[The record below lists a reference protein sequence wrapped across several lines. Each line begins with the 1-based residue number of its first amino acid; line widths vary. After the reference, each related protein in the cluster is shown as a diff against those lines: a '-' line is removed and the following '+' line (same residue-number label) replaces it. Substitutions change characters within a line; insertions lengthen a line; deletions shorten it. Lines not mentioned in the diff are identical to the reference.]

1 MQNFLPDQY
10 RKMREIS
17 RWQEDPKGG
26 AGRWL
31 SEAELFYRQGL
42 LMADFEDDCP
52 YNGTFKS
59 YFPTYNAMSDRQLR
73 GYFTWRAQV
82 RRGTVEE
89 TSTSFAFLYLYELIC
104 GIGVDD
110 PLYGFNKIKAFWD
123 AYRAFEPRL
132 AACINL
138 SRSGPM
144 GVPFPVFYL
153 CLESSQDRFFPPASA
168 FILPGRRHHPVSD
181 ERNFVPSNDV
191 CGGRLPHR
199 PFRANEGE
207 RHFFPPRPALEK
219 IMKFFPPRGWIPQGR
234 IMLTHSFSFL
244 FFLMSD
250 FLPYG
255 KRQKNMPIIL

>member
-1 MQNFLPDQY
+1 MPRYPQHEP
-10 RKMREIS
+10 RGWR
-17 RWQEDPKGG
+17 RG
-26 AGRWL
+26 
-31 SEAELFYRQGL
+31 GL
-42 LMADFEDDCP
+42 LP
-52 YNGTFKS
+52 
-59 YFPTYNAMSDRQLR
+59 
-73 GYFTWRAQV
+73 RASALSAKKEN
-82 RRGTVEE
+82 RWKKGEAKGKRERERERESTEENPVEP
-89 TSTSFAFLYLYELIC
+89 FHLYL
-104 GIGVDD
+104 
-110 PLYGFNKIKAFWD
+110 

>member
-73 GYFTWRAQV
+73 GYFTWRTQV

-89 TSTSFAFLYLYELIC
+89 TSTSFAFLYLYVADLRH
-104 GIGVDD
+104 
-110 PLYGFNKIKAFWD
+110 W
-123 AYRAFEPRL
+123 
-132 AACINL
+132 
-138 SRSGPM
+138 
-144 GVPFPVFYL
+144 
-153 CLESSQDRFFPPASA
+153 
-168 FILPGRRHHPVSD
+168 RR
-181 ERNFVPSNDV
+181 
-191 CGGRLPHR
+191 
-199 PFRANEGE
+199 
-207 RHFFPPRPALEK
+207 
-219 IMKFFPPRGWIPQGR
+219 
-234 IMLTHSFSFL
+234 
-244 FFLMSD
+244 
-250 FLPYG
+250 
-255 KRQKNMPIIL
+255 

>member
-1 MQNFLPDQY
+1 MGRRPLA
-10 RKMREIS
+10 
-17 RWQEDPKGG
+17 G
-26 AGRWL
+26 AGGFRRHEGGRERPPRFFRIFQQSRRRSNPFSGKGCQGIRSMSL
-31 SEAELFYRQGL
+31 GDGGVADCFHGPAPFLQRKKIAGKRARQKGR
-42 LMADFEDDCP
+42 ERERERESTEENP
-52 YNGTFKS
+52 
-59 YFPTYNAMSDRQLR
+59 
-73 GYFTWRAQV
+73 
-82 RRGTVEE
+82 VEP
-89 TSTSFAFLYLYELIC
+89 FHLYL
-104 GIGVDD
+104 
-110 PLYGFNKIKAFWD
+110 